1 MVRGVAK
8 VLGLAGAVWLAA
20 SCVAA
25 RACDVTASEV
35 ASVAGVIDG
44 ETLKL
49 TDGRIVRLVGAKAP
63 MPPLGWRGEDP
74 WPFVEDAKRALK
86 GLASGRQVE
95 LGFVGRRNDRHDH
108 LLAQVFLDRGG
119 ERLWVQREMVARG
132 LARVYSFAD
141 SRACALELLPIESEA
156 RAKRRGIWGSS
167 AYRVVDALDLERL
180 GRLIHSYQLV
190 EGKVVSVGAGS
201 GRLYLNF
208 SQDWRRDFT
217 VSVERKVLAAF
228 AASGLELESMAG
240 RNLRVRGTLAWRNG
254 PLIEANHPEQIELLP
269 EPQPAGL

>member
-1 MVRGVAK
+1 
-8 VLGLAGAVWLAA
+8 
-20 SCVAA
+20 
-25 RACDVTASEV
+25 
-35 ASVAGVIDG
+35 
-44 ETLKL
+44 
-49 TDGRIVRLVGAKAP
+49 
-63 MPPLGWRGEDP
+63 
-74 WPFVEDAKRALK
+74 
-86 GLASGRQVE
+86 
-95 LGFVGRRNDRHDH
+95 
-108 LLAQVFLDRGG
+108 
-119 ERLWVQREMVARG
+119 
-132 LARVYSFAD
+132 
-141 SRACALELLPIESEA
+141 LPIESEA